1 MRLRGALIGIAAALI
16 GLMALSLLSFVQE
29 PRRDPVQPA
38 TDRIIV
44 EKRAHRMT
52 LLKDGQV
59 VKIYRIA
66 LGRGGLG
73 PKTQSGDN
81 RVPEGIYRISGRNPN
96 SAYHLSLRI
105 SYPTPLQANAARAR
119 GIDPGGDI
127 MIHGLRN
134 GLGWIGAQHRRVD
147 WTQGCVAVTNAEI
160 EEIWRIVPDDI
171 VIEIRA

>member
-1 MRLRGALIGIAAALI
+1 MRLRGALIGIAAALT
-16 GLMALSLLSFVQE
+16 GLTALCAVSFFQT
-29 PRRDPVQPA
+29 PRRDPITPA

-52 LLKDGQV
+52 LLKAGRV
-59 VKIYRIA
+59 VKTYRIA

-73 PKTQSGDN
+73 PKTQSGDS

-105 SYPTPLQANAARAR
+105 SYPTLAQAQAARAR

-147 WTQGCVAVTNAEI
+147 WTQGCIAVTNAEI
-160 EEIWRIVPDDI
+160 EEIWRTVPDKV

>member
-1 MRLRGALIGIAAALI
+1 MRLRGTLIGIAAALI
-16 GLMALSLLSFVQE
+16 GIAALCAYSFAQT
-29 PRRDPVQPA
+29 PRRDPIQPL

-44 EKRAHRMT
+44 EKSAHRMT
-52 LLKDGQV
+52 LLKRGQV
-59 VKIYRIA
+59 VRTYRIA

-73 PKTQSGDN
+73 PKMQSGDN
-81 RVPEGIYRISGRNPN
+81 RVPEGIYRITGRNPN

-105 SYPTPLQANAARAR
+105 SYPSPSQSQAARAR

-134 GLGWIGAQHRRVD
+134 GLGWIGAQHRRID
-147 WTQGCVAVTNAEI
+147 WTQGCIAVTNAEI
-160 EEIWRIVPDDI
+160 EEIGRTVPNNV

>member
-1 MRLRGALIGIAAALI
+1 MRLRGALIGIAAALT
-16 GLMALSLLSFVQE
+16 GLAALCAVSFFQT
-29 PRRDPVQPA
+29 PRRDPITPA

-44 EKRAHRMT
+44 EKRVHRMT
-52 LLKDGQV
+52 LLKEGRI
-59 VKIYRIA
+59 VKTYRIA

-73 PKTQSGDN
+73 PKTQWGDN
-81 RVPEGIYRISGRNPN
+81 RVPEGIYRISGRNPD

-105 SYPTPLQANAARAR
+105 SYPTLSQAQAARAR

-134 GLGWIGAQHRRVD
+134 GLGWIGAQHRRLD
-147 WTQGCVAVTNAEI
+147 WTQGCIAVTNAEI
-160 EEIWRIVPDDI
+160 EEIWRTVPDNV